1 VTIVTAS
8 SSSSSSSCHQKNGA
22 VLKTEGEG
30 VKEDERETSA
40 TSPRRRVLKNAMSAA
55 AGGVLFFCG
64 GFGEKRANAG
74 VMGSIAGRVPGFG
87 KVGSDGSMWYTRPE
101 AKSGGHGIGW
111 TDITPYSLKLREGWE
126 EVAVS
131 IADPGGTEIDTRFK
145 NESEGDVKIVLA
157 PVLRFANVQDG
168 ENPTIEELVPITNLI
183 LGFAPEVLGQ
193 PVNEEQIKSMEK
205 DTRNGLTHYNYEISN
220 DAHWLISAT
229 VWKKRVYLCAVHAN
243 GRQWRTAQPKL
254 RETIESFVVVK

>member
-1 VTIVTAS
+1 M
-8 SSSSSSSCHQKNGA
+8 
-22 VLKTEGEG
+22 
-30 VKEDERETSA
+30 KEDERETSA

-126 EVAVS
+126 EVQGQASAVEWRDLGS
-131 IADPGGTEIDTRFK
+131 LRDHQRQESVSYCECEVSGT
-145 NESEGDVKIVLA
+145 
-157 PVLRFANVQDG
+157 
-168 ENPTIEELVPITNLI
+168 
-183 LGFAPEVLGQ
+183 
-193 PVNEEQIKSMEK
+193 
-205 DTRNGLTHYNYEISN
+205 
-220 DAHWLISAT
+220 W
-229 VWKKRVYLCAVHAN
+229 
-243 GRQWRTAQPKL
+243 
-254 RETIESFVVVK
+254 